1 MVWGRSRF
9 TGFCVWNL
17 TELGGFSAPMARNEV
32 LLGVIF
38 LLLIEKVAAQRVGL
52 SVVCYNLHLLFICWR
67 FVMIYSKG
75 WIRTIYLI
83 HKGTVR

>member
-1 MVWGRSRF
+1 MRSLAFYGILRVESNRTWGF
-9 TGFCVWNL
+9 LCTNGQEWGAF
-17 TELGGFSAPMARNEV
+17 
-32 LLGVIF
+32 GVIF

-75 WIRTIYLI
+75 WIRIIYLI